1 MSRILAIL
9 FLALGLAVATRE
21 IPELY
26 NLADNPSND
35 GQVFHS
41 QGQTRPRVTHRVEN
55 EERVLPASPIGF
67 VLIENP
73 SYPSIVPTRTGQDIL
88 RLVGSLRT

>member
-1 MSRILAIL
+1 VSRTLAIL
-9 FLALGLAVATRE
+9 FLLLGLAVATRE

-41 QGQTRPRVTHRVEN
+41 PGQTRPRIRHRVEN

-67 VLIENP
+67 VHIENL
-73 SYPSIVPTRTGQDIL
+73 SYPSIVPARTGQDIL